1 MTTDAAKKKSNTK
14 IMVQLGLLAASMIAF
29 VFVGLVPMYNWICEV
44 TGIGGRTTGPTTEL
58 ITEID
63 ESRDIRVQ
71 FMASAERDMPFEF
84 RALDTRVQ
92 VHPGQQHTIH
102 YRVTNTSD
110 ETRAVQAVPSLSPY
124 RVTEHFHKIE
134 CFCFEETVLAPGESL
149 DMPMIFYVDPR
160 LPEDVSS
167 IAMSYSL
174 FNLPGYAQADIKE
187 PN

>member
-1 MTTDAAKKKSNTK
+1 MAEAEKKSNGK
-14 IMVQLGLLAASMIAF
+14 IVLQLGMLAAAMVAF

-58 ITEID
+58 ISEVDT
-63 ESRDIRVQ
+63 SRDIRVQ
-71 FMASAERDMPFEF
+71 FMASMQTDMPFEF
-84 RALDTRVQ
+84 KPLDTRVQ
-92 VHPGQQHTIH
+92 VNPGQQHTIH

-134 CFCFEETVLAPGESL
+134 CFCFDKTVLEPGESL

-160 LPEDVSS
+160 LPGDVST

-187 PN
+187 PH